1 MTSISAQKFLDRHSH
16 PHIMTLVA
24 AAAFGPLAMN
34 VFLPSLPAIA
44 THFDAPFVVVQLAI
58 SLYLLSNAVLQIVIG
73 PLSDRYGRRPVM
85 LFFSGLAIASTLL
98 AIYAPTIEIFLLA
111 RCLQGTAIAG
121 MVIGRAVIR
130 DMVGP
135 DESASKIG
143 YVTMGM
149 TLAPMLGPILGGY
162 LDEFYGWQASF
173 WALIVYGVF
182 LVCLLWLD
190 LGETARYKSTS
201 FSAQFRS
208 YPTLFTSRRFW
219 GYSVASAAASGAFF
233 AFLGG
238 SSYLASVHY
247 GIPPFLYGFYFVFA
261 GIGYIVGNF
270 ISGRFARRIGINRMM
285 MLGGVI
291 ACTGMLISMGLILSG
306 FDHRLSFFGPVVFIG
321 LGNGITLPS
330 SIAGIVSVRPEIAG
344 SASGLGGFFQIGGG
358 ALLSVLGG
366 AVLGP
371 QTGPM
376 PLILLMLA
384 SSFASILAALYVM
397 RVAHSVASLEA
408 DTMENRP

>member
-1 MTSISAQKFLDRHSH
+1 MAAPKFLDRYSP

-24 AAAFGPLAMN
+24 ATAFGPLAMN
-34 VFLPSLPAIA
+34 IFLPSLPALA
-44 THFDAPFVVVQLAI
+44 THFDAPFVIVQLAI
-58 SLYLLSNAVLQIVIG
+58 SFYLISNAVLQVIIG

-85 LFFSGLAIASTLL
+85 LFFSILAIFASLL
-98 AIYAPTIEIFLLA
+98 SIYAPNIEIFLFA

-135 DESASKIG
+135 DEAASKIG

-149 TLAPMLGPILGGY
+149 TLAPMLGPIFGGY
-162 LDEFYGWQASF
+162 LDENFGWQSTF
-173 WALIVYGVF
+173 WALIIYGSF

-201 FSAQFRS
+201 FTSQFRS
-208 YPTLFTSRRFW
+208 YPALFTSRRFW
-219 GYSVASAAASGAFF
+219 GYSASSAAASGAFF

-247 GIPPFLYGFYFVFA
+247 DIPPSLYGFYFVFA
-261 GIGYIVGNF
+261 GIGYITGNF
-270 ISGRFARRIGINRMM
+270 ISGRYARRVGINRMM
-285 MLGGVI
+285 MLGGVV
-291 ACTGMLISMGLILSG
+291 ACIGMLISLGLILSG
-306 FDHRLSFFGPVVFIG
+306 IDHRLSFFGPVVFIG

-358 ALLSVLGG
+358 ALLSILGG

-371 QTGPM
+371 NTGPL

-384 SSFASILAALYVM
+384 SSFASILASAYVM
-397 RVAHSVASLEA
+397 HIARSVTLQEENTLE
-408 DTMENRP
+408 ERS